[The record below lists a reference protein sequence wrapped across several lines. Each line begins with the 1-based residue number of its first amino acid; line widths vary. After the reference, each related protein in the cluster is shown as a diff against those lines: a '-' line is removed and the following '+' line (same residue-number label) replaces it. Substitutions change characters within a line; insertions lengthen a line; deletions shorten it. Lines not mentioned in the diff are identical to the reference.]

1 MTALGDW
8 LKQMVIVVLLAVLT
22 DFLLPTQAMQ
32 KYVRTVMSL
41 AIIAIMLGPIVPFM
55 KPDWADEVANMAISE
70 FDRGQTTGSPANGNA
85 TETNTSRAY
94 SKTIQAEEASTA
106 TTLVQQD
113 VLSAIPTVYKP
124 FVTDVAVQTDGTGQ
138 EAVNITCHSLNSMQ
152 EQQLATWIATALQT
166 TSSNVHVHE

>member
-55 KPDWADEVANMAISE
+55 KPDWADKVASVAISE
-70 FDRGQTTGSPANGNA
+70 FDKGQTGVNLGSAQTTASLYNQTL
-85 TETNTSRAY
+85 TEEESTTTN
-94 SKTIQAEEASTA
+94 
-106 TTLVQQD
+106 TLVQSD
-113 VLSAIPTVYKP
+113 VEAALPPVYRP
-124 FVTDVAVQTDGTGQ
+124 FVTSIQLSQGTTGQ
-138 EAVNITCHSLNSMQ
+138 SIVDVTCHSLNSLQ
-152 EQQLATWIATALQT
+152 EKQLASSIAATLQT
-166 TSSNVHVHE
+166 VVSNIHVHE